1 MKLSAKTLAVLK
13 NFAAINQS
21 IVVKPGNSLATISG
35 NKTIMAKATVPDEFE
50 QQFAIYNLGR
60 FISSISLMDN
70 PDLEF
75 EDHSVR
81 IKGNGHSILY
91 HFADPS
97 VIISPPDKKIEL
109 PTVDVTC
116 RLTSKNIQSVT
127 KALGVLGL
135 PEIAI
140 AGDGE
145 KVYLQAVDSKNPSA
159 DTYSIEIGETERTFR
174 AIFKSENMKMMDG
187 DYDVAVS
194 SKGISQFVGVEATYW
209 IAVEATSTF

>member
-60 FISSISLMDN
+60 FISSVSLMDS

-81 IKGNGHSILY
+81 IKGNGHSILD

-159 DTYSIEIGETERTFR
+159 DTF
-174 AIFKSENMKMMDG
+174 A
-187 DYDVAVS
+187 
-194 SKGISQFVGVEATYW
+194 
-209 IAVEATSTF
+209 